1 MAKSGE
7 KTYFKKIG
15 EQEVAHSLLKPFSY
29 TETIG
34 SLLHDIA
41 AVFSL
46 LPKDRHPLKI
56 LDLGC
61 GTGWTSVFLS
71 KAGHQVTGV
80 DISPDAKKAA
90 KKHFAF
96 EPNMP
101 NFICSDYDS
110 LPYENEIDAV
120 VFFDSLHHSIDELD
134 GLSAAYKSL
143 KSGGTIILCEPGYRH
158 SKHEQSLKAV
168 RDYGVNE
175 RDMPPKLSKKAL
187 KQTGFKNI
195 KVYAYPA
202 MVHRAL
208 YNDSQQGL
216 TKYLRSNFLVRAIT
230 VGLISSVLLPLHGI
244 VTAKKP

>member
-1 MAKSGE
+1 MAKAGE

-15 EQEVAHSLLKPFSY
+15 DVEVAHSLLKPFSFP
-29 TETIG
+29 ETLG

-46 LPKDRHPLKI
+46 LPKDKYPLKI

-61 GTGWTSVFLS
+61 GTGWTSVFMA

-80 DISPDAKKAA
+80 DISPDAIKAA
-90 KKHFAF
+90 KKHFAA
-96 EPNMP
+96 EPNLP

-110 LPYENEIDAV
+110 LPYENEFDV
-120 VFFDSLHHSIDELD
+120 VLFFDSLHHSIDELD

-143 KSGGTIILCEPGYRH
+143 RAGGEIILCEPGYRH
-158 SKHEQSLKAV
+158 SKHEQSLTAV
-168 RDYGVNE
+168 REYGVNE

-187 KQTGFKNI
+187 KQVGFHNI

-208 YNDSQQGL
+208 YNDSQQGI
-216 TKYLRSNFLVRAIT
+216 TKLLRRNNFMRTLT
-230 VGLISSVLLPLHGI
+230 VGLITSLLLPLHGI
-244 VTAKKP
+244 VVARKP